1 MDKERQL
8 IVKTERMIDDLKAV
22 CGEYGLS
29 NTGNEYK
36 IIADSFLYKYLN
48 DKFLYEFKRIDK
60 NLSKT
65 STTKEVEEEIMK
77 LTPAEM
83 SKYRYGLGANVAFVR
98 KEFLVS
104 YLFNNKN
111 STTPRFYELFDNALD
126 GISND
131 NIDIFSVRT
140 GSKEKIKLFSLISQ
154 YIIESN
160 KKNDF
165 AKAIIDKLVEFSF
178 DEVFEEKYDFFATIF
193 EYLIKDYNKDFGKYA
208 EYYTPNSIARIIAKI
223 LVPDTEKVRNVSIY
237 DPSAGS
243 GTLLLAL
250 AHEIGEEDCTL
261 YTQDISQKSNEFLRL
276 NLILN
281 NLVHSLD
288 NVVHGNTLLNPAH
301 LNKEGNKLAQ
311 FDYIVSNPPF
321 KTDFSD
327 YRDKL
332 EDDKY
337 SDRFFAGVPNIP
349 NEKVDSMAIYLL
361 FIQHIIYSLKAE
373 GKAAIVVPTGFL
385 TAKNGI
391 EYRIREKIINNNWL
405 RGVISMPSNIF
416 ATTGT
421 NVSIMF
427 IDKNKKDDNCILMDA
442 TSLGTSEKVGKI
454 KKTILKSEE
463 QARIVDIFNNVEI
476 IDNISV
482 SVKNDAIKNNRCF
495 FNAGQY
501 FDVQFDTGVYTKE
514 QFIEKFEP
522 IKNNIKE
529 ISMDNSTNIKDFIS
543 SINNIKFVSN
553 NVEMVYNDIL
563 KQEIPSNWEVKQ
575 IKDCITKISTGLNPR
590 SHFKLGKGNIKYI
603 TVKNLSVDDSI
614 DFDNCDVIDEEALKI
629 VHSRSDI
636 SKGDILLA
644 SICPLGRCYLI
655 DEKPKGWDINES
667 VFAIRPNHDVVTSE
681 YLYLMFKHPA
691 IVKKLTNKSTGSI
704 FKGIRQDDIL
714 KMYIPVPDKKTM
726 KLISIELGKMIKLKR
741 NINEINR
748 QLDKSKDL
756 IIPLLMNGQL
766 KIED

>member
-48 DKFLYEFKRIDK
+48 DKFLYEFKRVDK

-77 LTPAEM
+77 LSPAEM
-83 SKYRYGLGANVAFVR
+83 SKYRYGLGANVAFIR

-111 STTPRFYELFDNALD
+111 STTPKFYELFDNALD

-140 GSKEKIKLFSLISQ
+140 GSKEKIKLFSPISQ

-223 LVPDTEKVRNVSIY
+223 LVPDTDKVRNVSIY

-301 LNKEGNKLAQ
+301 LNKEGNRLAQ

-337 SDRFFAGVPNIP
+337 SDRFFAGGPKIP
-349 NEKVDSMAIYLL
+349 NKDKDKMPIYLL
-361 FIQHIIYSLKAE
+361 FVQHILYSLKDN
-373 GKAAIVVPTGFL
+373 GKAAIVVPTGFI
-385 TAKNGI
+385 TAQSGI
-391 EYRIREKIINNNWL
+391 EKSIRKEIIDKGWL
-405 RGVISMPSNIF
+405 KGVISMPSNIF

-421 NVSIMF
+421 NVSILF
-427 IDKNKKDDNCILMDA
+427 IDKEKKSDLVILID
-442 TSLGTSEKVGKI
+442 SSKIGTKI
-454 KKTILKSEE
+454 KDGKNQRTVLNHNDIEKIEDTFIKCLELEDFSV
-463 QARIVDIFNNVEI
+463 IVDYEKIK
-476 IDNISV
+476 D
-482 SVKNDAIKNNRCF
+482 KNYSLS
-495 FNAGQY
+495 AGQY
-501 FDVQFDTGVYTKE
+501 FEIKIPFSNITPEEFEKNKNKS
-514 QFIEKFEP
+514 IEE
-522 IKNNIKE
+522 IKNILLTNENLGKE
-529 ISMDNSTNIKDFIS
+529 IIKDLE
-543 SINNIKFVSN
+543 K
-553 NVEMVYNDIL
+553 
-563 KQEIPSNWEVKQ
+563 
-575 IKDCITKISTGLNPR
+575 
-590 SHFKLGKGNIKYI
+590 IKY
-603 TVKNLSVDDSI
+603 
-614 DFDNCDVIDEEALKI
+614 
-629 VHSRSDI
+629 
-636 SKGDILLA
+636 
-644 SICPLGRCYLI
+644 
-655 DEKPKGWDINES
+655 
-667 VFAIRPNHDVVTSE
+667 
-681 YLYLMFKHPA
+681 
-691 IVKKLTNKSTGSI
+691 
-704 FKGIRQDDIL
+704 GI
-714 KMYIPVPDKKTM
+714 
-726 KLISIELGKMIKLKR
+726 
-741 NINEINR
+741 
-748 QLDKSKDL
+748 
-756 IIPLLMNGQL
+756 
-766 KIED
+766 